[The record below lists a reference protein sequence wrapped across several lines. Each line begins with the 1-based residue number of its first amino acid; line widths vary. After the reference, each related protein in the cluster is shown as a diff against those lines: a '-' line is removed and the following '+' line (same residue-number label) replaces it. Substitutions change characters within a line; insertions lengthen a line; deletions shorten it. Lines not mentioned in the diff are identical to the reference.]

1 MGRVKEKEMEAERYV
16 GQPKPVADELQA
28 TVASIKP
35 LLIAV
40 FAGLALLVV
49 SLRILPVDS
58 TPLLAKVLGLLAP
71 TIAMAG
77 VGAYLGRNIRGM
89 LPLIGLLAV
98 SIVGMFIIQAFGGSD
113 IAIVLMM
120 AWGVGNG
127 MMLGPLVSLAV
138 EEGGP
143 QIIVQ
148 ALTGTT
154 AVMLLTGFIALATGI
169 DFTFLAPIYLLA
181 VLGLVIAGLV
191 GMFVRFSR
199 TGNLVFSIFG
209 MVIFAGGFLFKFF
222 RLSQSENTW
231 EQAVQLTMSM
241 YLTFANFFI
250 YLLQYLLLSRRR

>member
-1 MGRVKEKEMEAERYV
+1 MRKGESKAMEAEKYV
-16 GQPKPVADELQA
+16 ARPIPVADELKAQ
-28 TVASIKP
+28 VSSIKP
-35 LLIAV
+35 LLLAV
-40 FAGLALLVV
+40 FGGLALLLI
-49 SLRILPVDS
+49 SLRVMPVES

-89 LPLIGLLAV
+89 LPLIGLLVV
-98 SIVGMFIIQAFGGSD
+98 SVIGMFVIQALQGSD
-113 IAIVLMM
+113 LAIVLMM

-127 MMLGPLVSLAV
+127 MMLGPLVALAV

-143 QIIVQ
+143 QIIIQ

-154 AVMLLTGFIALATGI
+154 AVMLLAGFIAMATGV
-169 DFTFLAPIYLLA
+169 DLTFLGPIYLLA
-181 VLGLVIAGLV
+181 VFGLIIVGLV

-199 TGNLVFSIFG
+199 TGNLLYSILG
-209 MVIFAGGFLFKFF
+209 MVVFAGGFLFKFF

-231 EQAVQLTMSM
+231 EQAVQLTMSL

-250 YLLQYLLLSRRR
+250 YLLQFLLFSRRR

>member
-1 MGRVKEKEMEAERYV
+1 MQAERYV
-16 GQPKPVADELQA
+16 AEPRPVADELKAQ
-28 TVASIKP
+28 VASIKP
-35 LLIAV
+35 LLLAV
-40 FAGLALLVV
+40 FAGLALMVV
-49 SLRILPVDS
+49 SLRILPVES

-77 VGAYLGRNIRGM
+77 VGAYLGRNIHGI

-98 SIVGMFIIQAFGGSD
+98 SIVGMFIIRAFGGSD

-127 MMLGPLVSLAV
+127 MMLGPLVALAV

-143 QIIVQ
+143 QIIIQ

-154 AVMLLTGFIALATGI
+154 AVMLLAGFIALATGV
-169 DFTFLAPIYLLA
+169 DLTFLAPIYLLA
-181 VLGLVIAGLV
+181 VFGLVIVGLV

-199 TGNLVFSIFG
+199 AGNLAYSLIA
-209 MVIFAGGFLFKFF
+209 MVVFAGGFLFKFF

-231 EQAVQLTMSM
+231 EQAVQLTMSL

-250 YLLQYLLLSRRR
+250 NLLQYLLLSRRR

>member
-1 MGRVKEKEMEAERYV
+1 MEAERYV
-16 GQPKPVADELQA
+16 AGSRPVADELRAQ
-28 TVASIKP
+28 VNSIRP
-35 LLIAV
+35 LLLAV
-40 FAGLALLVV
+40 FGGLALLVV
-49 SLRILPVDS
+49 SLRVLPVES

-77 VGAYLGRNIRGM
+77 VGAYLGRNIRGI
-89 LPLIGLLAV
+89 LPLLGLLAV
-98 SIVGMFIIQAFGGSD
+98 SIVGMFIIRAFGGSD

-127 MMLGPLVSLAV
+127 MMLGPLVALAI

-143 QIIVQ
+143 QIIIQ

-154 AVMLLTGFIALATGI
+154 AVMLLAGFVALATGV
-169 DFTFLAPIYLLA
+169 DLTFLAPIYLLG
-181 VLGLVIAGLV
+181 VLGLVIVGLV

-199 TGNLVFSIFG
+199 IGNMAYSLIA

-231 EQAVQLTMSM
+231 EQAVQLTMSL

-250 YLLQYLLLSRRR
+250 NLLQYLLLSRRK

>member
-1 MGRVKEKEMEAERYV
+1 MQAEKYV
-16 GQPKPVADELQA
+16 SSPAQVGDQLKTQI
-28 TVASIKP
+28 ASIRP

-40 FAGLALLVV
+40 FGGLFLLLV
-49 SLRILPVDS
+49 SLRVMPVDS

-77 VGAYLGRNIRGM
+77 VGAYLGRNIRGW
-89 LPLIGLLAV
+89 LPLIGLLLV
-98 SIVGMFIIQAFGGSD
+98 SMVGMFVIQSLGGSD

-127 MMLGPLVSLAV
+127 MMLGPLVSIAV
-138 EEGGP
+138 TEGGP
-143 QIIVQ
+143 QIIIQ

-169 DFTFLAPIYLLA
+169 DFSFLAPIYLLA
-181 VLGLVIAGLV
+181 LFGLIIVGLV

-199 TGNLVFSIFG
+199 TGNLIYSLAA

-222 RLSQSENTW
+222 RLSQAENTW
-231 EQAVQLTMSM
+231 EQAVQLTMSL

>member
-1 MGRVKEKEMEAERYV
+1 MEAEKYV
-16 GQPKPVADELQA
+16 VRPTHTSDELRDQ
-28 TVASIKP
+28 VSSIRP
-35 LLIAV
+35 LLLAV
-40 FAGLALLVV
+40 FAGLFLLLL
-49 SLRILPVDS
+49 SLRVMPVDS

-77 VGAYLGRNIRGM
+77 VGAYLGRNIRGW

-98 SIVGMFIIQAFGGSD
+98 SIIGMFVIQALQGSD
-113 IAIVLMM
+113 IAIALMM

-143 QIIVQ
+143 QIIIQ

-154 AVMLLTGFIALATGI
+154 AVMLLMGFIALATGV
-169 DFTFLAPIYLLA
+169 DFSFLGPIYLLA
-181 VLGLVIAGLV
+181 VFGLVIAGLV

-199 TGNLVFSIFG
+199 RGNLLYSLIAMF
-209 MVIFAGGFLFKFF
+209 IFAGGFLFKFF

-231 EQAVQLTMSM
+231 EQAVQLTMGL

-250 YLLQYLLLSRRR
+250 NLLQYLLLSRRR